1 MHFLLRFLL
10 LIYFEIWFL
19 MIIIDEKS
27 FNQQIID
34 HIGLWTFRLIN
45 HQNHFSKMI
54 QFIQNMEKIDPFIL
68 TKYFDFWSWFLI
80 DEKSFNKSFNASAD
94 HFQFTL
100 HHVGLWTFGCHSD
113 RSLEITIEFGCH
125 SLKNFWPIESLL
137 HNTVVAVCSTH
148 WDQIFC

>member
-1 MHFLLRFLL
+1 MKNYLTP
-10 LIYFEIWFL
+10 
-19 MIIIDEKS
+19 
-27 FNQQIID
+27 QQISPPRMF
-34 HIGLWTFRLIN
+34 LWNFELMK
-45 HQNHFSKMI
+45 HQNHRI
-54 QFIQNMEKIDPFIL
+54 VPFIL
-68 TKYFDFWSWFLI
+68 TKYFDFCSWFLI

-137 HNTVVAVCSTH
+137 HNTVVAVCSTQ
-148 WDQIFC
+148 WGQIFCEVAFNFLSKIGAKWKCFL

>member
-1 MHFLLRFLL
+1 
-10 LIYFEIWFL
+10 
-19 MIIIDEKS
+19 
-27 FNQQIID
+27 
-34 HIGLWTFRLIN
+34 
-45 HQNHFSKMI
+45 MI
-54 QFIQNMEKIDPFIL
+54 QFIQNMEKIVPFIL

-137 HNTVVAVCSTH
+137 HNTVVAVCSTQ
-148 WDQIFC
+148 WGQIFYEVAYKLNASNIIRFFYFSKSNPQKPEKSDNQG

>member
-1 MHFLLRFLL
+1 M
-10 LIYFEIWFL
+10 
-19 MIIIDEKS
+19 
-27 FNQQIID
+27 
-34 HIGLWTFRLIN
+34 
-45 HQNHFSKMI
+45 
-54 QFIQNMEKIDPFIL
+54 

-137 HNTVVAVCSTH
+137 HNTVVAVCSTLQFKCFVKLH
-148 WDQIFC
+148 SHFITNWGKVEMLIWYLCFDRIRGLYFNCNQACRHLWGYGYWSRPRFGRY

>member
-1 MHFLLRFLL
+1 MKNYL
-10 LIYFEIWFL
+10 
-19 MIIIDEKS
+19 KP
-27 FNQQIID
+27 QQI
-34 HIGLWTFRLIN
+34 TFSPPRTYVSRYLQKTLNYFIK
-45 HQNHFSKMI
+45 HQNH
-54 QFIQNMEKIDPFIL
+54 KIVPLIL

-137 HNTVVAVCSTH
+137 HNTVVAVAHNGVKYFVKLHSH
-148 WDQIFC
+148 FYQKLK